1 MQALLARIRALADGA
16 QGRVLVAVAGAPGAG
31 KSTLAARLVED
42 LGLHAAL
49 VPMDGYH
56 LDNAI
61 LEARGRRFEKGS
73 PDTFDV
79 AGFASTLRRLKSEEE
94 VIIPVFDR
102 SIDLSRG
109 SARVVGPDARIAVV
123 EGNYL
128 LLRDPPWDGLADLWD
143 LTVFLDVPEAELE
156 RRLVARWLHHGLD
169 PAAARH
175 RAEAND
181 LPNARIVVARS
192 APADLRLSE
201 GGLIGRSDQEV

>member
-1 MQALLARIRALADGA
+1 MQALLARIRALAA
-16 QGRVLVAVAGAPGAG
+16 ASEGRVLVAVAGAPGAG

-42 LGLHAAL
+42 LGPEAAL

-61 LEARGRRFEKGS
+61 LDVRGRRFEKGS

-79 AGFASTLRRLKSEEE
+79 AGFAAMLRRLKAEDE

-102 SIDLSRG
+102 TIDLSRG
-109 SARVVGPDARIAVV
+109 SARVVGPQARIAVV

-128 LLRDPPWDGLADLWD
+128 LLRDAPWDGLAPLWD

-169 PAAARH
+169 LAAARH

-181 LPNARIVVARS
+181 LPNARIVVERS
-192 APADLRLSE
+192 AHAHLVLGETDLA
-201 GGLIGRSDQEV
+201 G

>member
-1 MQALLARIRALADGA
+1 MEALLARIRSLAAATD
-16 QGRVLVAVAGAPGAG
+16 QRVLVAVAGAPGAG
-31 KSTLAARLVED
+31 KSTLAARLVDD
-42 LGLHAAL
+42 LGPGAAL

-61 LEARGRRFEKGS
+61 LDARGRRFQKGS

-79 AGFASTLRRLKSEEE
+79 AGFAAMLRRLRAEDE

-102 SIDLSRG
+102 TIDLSRG
-109 SARVVGPDARIAVV
+109 SARVVGPEARIAVV

-128 LLRDPPWDGLADLWD
+128 LLRDAPWNALAPLWD

-156 RRLVARWLHHGLD
+156 RRLIDRWLHHGLD
-169 PAAARH
+169 TQAARH

-181 LPNARIVVARS
+181 LPNARLVVARS
-192 APADLRLSE
+192 VPADLVLRDGTLT
-201 GGLIGRSDQEV
+201 G

>member
-1 MQALLARIRALADGA
+1 MEALRDRILSVAAA
-16 QGRVLVAVAGAPGAG
+16 SPGRVLVAIAGAPGAG
-31 KSTLAARLVED
+31 NSTLAARLVDD
-42 LGLHAAL
+42 LGPGAAL

-61 LEARGRRFEKGS
+61 LDARGRRFEKGS

-79 AGFASTLRRLKSEEE
+79 AGFAAMLRRLRAEDE

-102 SIDLSRG
+102 TIDLSRG
-109 SARVVGPDARIAVV
+109 SARVVAPEARIAVV

-128 LLRDPPWDGLADLWD
+128 LLRDAPWDGLAALWD

-181 LPNARIVVARS
+181 LPNARIVVRRS
-192 APADLRLSE
+192 APADLVLRD
-201 GGLIGRSDQEV
+201 GLPAG

>member
-1 MQALLARIRALADGA
+1 MEALTARIRALAGA
-16 QGRVLVAVAGAPGAG
+16 VEGRLLVALAGAPGAG
-31 KSTLAARLVED
+31 KSTVAADLVARLGPD
-42 LGLHAAL
+42 AAL

-61 LEARGRRFEKGS
+61 LDARGRRFEKGS

-79 AGFASTLRRLKSEEE
+79 AGFAAMLRRLKTGDE

-102 SIDLSRG
+102 DIDLSRG
-109 SARVVGPDARIAVV
+109 SARVVGPEARIAVV

-128 LLRDPPWDGLADLWD
+128 LLRDAPWNSLAGLWD

-156 RRLVARWLHHGLD
+156 RRLIARWLHYGLD
-169 PAAARH
+169 PQAARH
-175 RAEAND
+175 RAGAND

-192 APADLRLSE
+192 VPAQLVLKDGQIISLHN
-201 GGLIGRSDQEV
+201 QK

>member
-1 MQALLARIRALADGA
+1 MQALLARIRSLASA
-16 QGRVLVAVAGAPGAG
+16 SETRVLVAVAGAPGAG
-31 KSTLAARLVED
+31 KSTLAARLVKD
-42 LGLHAAL
+42 LGPEAAL

-61 LEARGRRFEKGS
+61 LDARGRRFEKGS

-79 AGFASTLRRLKSEEE
+79 AGFASMLRRLKAEDE

-102 SIDLSRG
+102 TIDLSRG
-109 SARVVGPDARIAVV
+109 SARVVGPEARIAVV

-128 LLRDPPWDGLADLWD
+128 LLRDAPWNALAVLWD

-156 RRLVARWLHHGLD
+156 RRLVDRWLHHGLD
-169 PAAARH
+169 PQAARH

-181 LPNARIVVARS
+181 LPNARLVATRSVPAEVV
-192 APADLRLSE
+192 LHN
-201 GGLIGRSDQEV
+201 

>member
-1 MQALLARIRALADGA
+1 MEELLARIRSLAA
-16 QGRVLVAVAGAPGAG
+16 ASEGRVLVAVAGAPGAG
-31 KSTLAARLVED
+31 KSTLAARLVEE
-42 LGLHAAL
+42 LGPEAAL

-61 LEARGRRFEKGS
+61 LDARGRRFEKGS

-79 AGFASTLRRLKSEEE
+79 SGFAAMLRRLKSEGE

-102 SIDLSRG
+102 AIDLSRG
-109 SARVVGPDARIAVV
+109 SARVVGPEARIAVV

-128 LLRDPPWDGLADLWD
+128 LLRDSPWDGLATLWD
-143 LTVFLDVPEAELE
+143 LTVFLDVPEAELA
-156 RRLVARWLHHGLD
+156 RRLVARWLHFALD

-181 LPNARIVVARS
+181 LPNARLVMARS
-192 APADLRLSE
+192 VPAEVVLRN
-201 GGLIGRSDQEV
+201 